1 MLIVKY
7 RNIHLLTIKDVFEL
21 CLADYRIDVQGLG
34 EAAPAVQGSDD
45 DARAR
50 NRRAVILEQK

>member
-1 MLIVKY
+1 MRKILFLFFTLCFV
-7 RNIHLLTIKDVFEL
+7 NTLLSQ
-21 CLADYRIDVQGLG
+21 RIDVQGLG

-50 NRRAVILEQK
+50 NRRAVILEQMK